1 MAGQALAGLRVIDFT
16 WVGVGPL
23 LTKYLADFG
32 AEVIRIESRT
42 RLDSFRYAPPFV
54 AEKPGIERSGH
65 FLNLNTSKHHV
76 TLNLNHPKGRDI
88 ARRLIAGADVVAE
101 NFTSRVMEK
110 WRLTYDDLRQVKPD
124 LVMISLSMEGR
135 TGPHRDSLGF
145 GTVLQAAAGLAHL
158 TGWPDRPPSIP
169 GVAYTDWTTPLFGLV
184 ALLAALDYRQRTGQG
199 QYIDVSNLEA
209 GVHCLETAML
219 DYTVNGR
226 IQTRVG
232 NEWMVGDLP
241 SAAPH
246 GVYRCLGRDRWCA
259 IAVLNDQ
266 DWRRFC
272 EVLGNPPWTQEA
284 RFTTVLSRVK
294 HRDELNALVEAWT
307 SQHPAA
313 EVMLRLQAAGIAA
326 GVVQNAADLACDPQ
340 LDHRGQAIF
349 LDHPEVGVQR
359 YDAPAFQLTASPAQH
374 RPVPT
379 LGQHNTY
386 VYKGLLGLSEAEYDA
401 LEAEGVFD

>member
-42 RLDSFRYAPPFV
+42 RLDSFRYVPPFV
-54 AEKPGIERSGH
+54 EAKPGLERSGH
-65 FLNLNTSKHHV
+65 FLNLNTSKYHV
-76 TLNLNHPKGRDI
+76 TLNLNHPQGRDL
-88 ARRLIAGADVVAE
+88 ACRLIARADVVAE

-110 WRLTYDDLRQVKPD
+110 WRLTYNHLQQVKPD
-124 LVMISLSMEGR
+124 LVMISLSMQGR
-135 TGPHRDSLGF
+135 TGPHRDALGF
-145 GTVLQAAAGLAHL
+145 GTVLQAAAGLAYL

-209 GVHCLETAML
+209 SVHCLDTAIL

-226 IQTRVG
+226 LQSRAG

-241 SAAPH
+241 GAAPH
-246 GVYRCLGRDRWCA
+246 GVYRCLGTNRWCA
-259 IAVLNDQ
+259 IAVVNDR
-266 DWRRFC
+266 DWQRFC
-272 EVLGNPPWTQEA
+272 EVLGHPPWTQDA
-284 RFTTVLSRVK
+284 RFATVLSRVK

-307 SQHPAA
+307 SQQPVA
-313 EVMLRLQAAGIAA
+313 EVMTRLQMAGIAA
-326 GVVQNAADLACDPQ
+326 GVVQNAADLACDRQ

-349 LDHPEVGVQR
+349 LEHPEVGVQR
-359 YDAPAFQLTASPAQH
+359 YDAPAFQLAASPAQP

-379 LGQHNTY
+379 LGQHNAY
-386 VYKGLLGLSEAEYDA
+386 VYQGLLGLSEAEYEA

>member
-42 RLDSFRYAPPFV
+42 HPDSFRYAPPFV
-54 AEKPGIERSGH
+54 EEKPGVERSGH
-65 FLNLNTSKHHV
+65 FLNLNTSKRHV
-76 TLNLNHPKGRDI
+76 TLNLNHAKGRDL
-88 ARRLIAGADVVAE
+88 ARQLIAGADVVAE
-101 NFTSRVMEK
+101 NFTAHVMEQ
-110 WRLTYDDLRQVKPD
+110 WRLTYDDLRHMKPD

-135 TGPHRDSLGF
+135 TGPHRDSRGF
-145 GTVLQAAAGLAHL
+145 GTVLQAAAGLASL

-169 GVAYTDWTTPLFGLV
+169 GAAYTDWTTPFFGLV

-209 GVHCLETAML
+209 GVNCLDTAIL

-226 IQTRVG
+226 VQVRAG

-241 SAAPH
+241 GAAPH
-246 GVYRCLGRDRWCA
+246 GVYRCLGTNRWCA

-266 DWRRFC
+266 EWWRFC
-272 EVLGNPPWTQEA
+272 DVLGHPPWTREP
-284 RFTTVLSRVK
+284 RFTTALGRVK
-294 HRDELNALVEAWT
+294 HRGELQVLVEAWT
-307 SQHPAA
+307 SQHLAE
-313 EVMLRLQAAGIAA
+313 EVMHRLQAAGIAA

-340 LDHRGQAIF
+340 LNHRSQTIF
-349 LDHPEVGVQR
+349 VDHPQVGVQR
-359 YDAPAFQLTASPAQH
+359 YDAPAFQLTASPAQL

-379 LGQHNTY
+379 LGQDNAY
-386 VYKGLLGLSEAEYDA
+386 VFKKLLGLSAAEYDA
-401 LEAEGVFD
+401 LAREGVFA

>member
-1 MAGQALAGLRVIDFT
+1 MAAQALAGLRVVDFT

-42 RLDSFRYAPPFV
+42 RPDSFRHAPPFV
-54 AEKPGIERSGH
+54 EDKPGVERSGH
-65 FLNLNTSKHHV
+65 FLNLNTSKCHV
-76 TLNLNHPKGRDI
+76 TLNLNHPAGRDI

-101 NFTSRVMEK
+101 SFTSRVLER
-110 WRLTYDDLRQVKPD
+110 WHLTYDELRHVNPG

-135 TGPHRDSLGF
+135 TGPHRDTPGF

-184 ALLAALDYRQRTGQG
+184 ALLAALDYRQRTGRG

-209 GVHCLETAML
+209 GVNCLETAVL

-226 IQTRVG
+226 VQTRVG

-241 SAAPH
+241 GVAPH
-246 GVYRCLGRDRWCA
+246 GVYRCLGMNRWCA
-259 IAVLNDQ
+259 IAVLNDRE
-266 DWRRFC
+266 WRRFC
-272 EVLGNPPWTQEA
+272 EVLGNPSWTQEA

-307 SQHPAA
+307 SQHPAE

-326 GVVQNAADLACDPQ
+326 GVVQSAADLARDPQ
-340 LDHRGQAIF
+340 LDHRGQATF
-349 LDHPEVGVQR
+349 LGHPEVGIQR
-359 YDAPAFQLTASPAQH
+359 YDAPAFRLTASPAQL

-379 LGQHNTY
+379 LGQHNAR
-386 VYKGLLGLSEAEYDA
+386 VFQGLLGLSEAEYHA
-401 LEAEGVFD
+401 LEREGVFE